1 MDVKWRADHLSAPNL
16 ELLGRWDGPA
26 DYILGTST
34 SAHIT
39 FLELSGFSRRGNQP
53 NRIWITLHFVS
64 FFFLLG
70 TLGRLLLP
78 VRETDFWCPLSF
90 GHVLK
95 YLSKVPADQDKPKMG
110 KTHKN
115 PGKKKKKNNLK
126 KREEIIFINEMKTTD
141 IFSGRFFFF
150 FNFIGTRPHAIG
162 PPPPSHR
169 VRKLI
174 LLLKTRL

>member
-1 MDVKWRADHLSAPNL
+1 
-16 ELLGRWDGPA
+16 
-26 DYILGTST
+26 
-34 SAHIT
+34 
-39 FLELSGFSRRGNQP
+39 
-53 NRIWITLHFVS
+53 
-64 FFFLLG
+64 
-70 TLGRLLLP
+70 
-78 VRETDFWCPLSF
+78 
-90 GHVLK
+90 
-95 YLSKVPADQDKPKMG
+95 MG

-141 IFSGRFFFF
+141 IFSSRFF
-150 FNFIGTRPHAIG
+150 FNFIGTRPHALG

>member
-1 MDVKWRADHLSAPNL
+1 MTRGPSRLSAPNL

-53 NRIWITLHFVS
+53 NRIWITLHFVFSARDPRPFVAARTWDGFLMSS
-64 FFFLLG
+64 FVRSRPEISFLSSRRPRQ
-70 TLGRLLLP
+70 T
-78 VRETDFWCPLSF
+78 
-90 GHVLK
+90 
-95 YLSKVPADQDKPKMG
+95 QNG
-110 KTHKN
+110 KNTQK
-115 PGKKKKKNNLK
+115 PGKEKEKNNLK
-126 KREEIIFINEMKTTD
+126 KKGRNNFHQWNED
-141 IFSGRFFFF
+141 NRHFLWPFL
-150 FNFIGTRPHAIG
+150 NFIGTRPHAIG

>member
-1 MDVKWRADHLSAPNL
+1 MSSFVRSRP
-16 ELLGRWDGPA
+16 E
-26 DYILGTST
+26 ISFQ
-34 SAHIT
+34 S
-39 FLELSGFSRRGNQP
+39 SRRPRQTQN
-53 NRIWITLHFVS
+53 
-64 FFFLLG
+64 
-70 TLGRLLLP
+70 
-78 VRETDFWCPLSF
+78 
-90 GHVLK
+90 
-95 YLSKVPADQDKPKMG
+95 G
-110 KTHKN
+110 KNTQK
-115 PGKKKKKNNLK
+115 PGKEKEEKKNNLK